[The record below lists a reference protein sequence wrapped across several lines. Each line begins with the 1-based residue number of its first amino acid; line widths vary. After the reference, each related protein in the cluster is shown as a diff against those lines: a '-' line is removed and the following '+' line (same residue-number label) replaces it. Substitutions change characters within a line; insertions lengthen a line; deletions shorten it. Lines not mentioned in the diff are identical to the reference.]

1 MPKNKYFYY
10 DHETCSFVEVKPD
23 PRKVWLRRGAIGG
36 LVVVVAVALSFL
48 LESIVPSV
56 EQMTLRAENQA
67 LQQELEQ
74 VNERVTNLSSELGE
88 LSEADQALYRTLF
101 EAEPIP
107 SDVRQVGV
115 GGSDA
120 QERFDS
126 FSSRPAVL
134 LRHLSEELD
143 ALERKASLQSSSFRE
158 LKSLAG
164 THQERMRQLPAILPA
179 NGPVVSGFGRR
190 FHPILQVRR
199 HHAGIDIVLEVG
211 TPVYTTGD
219 GVVRERSRT
228 AGYGKYVIIDHP
240 QAGYSTLYAHLSEI
254 PSHIRRGREVKRG
267 EEIARSGNTG
277 RSTGP
282 HLHYEIRDSNDR
294 AIDPTQL
301 MAPSMSPQRY
311 QHLVMAAENAS
322 TSLD

>member
-1 MPKNKYFYY
+1 MPKNNYFYY
-10 DHETCSFVEVKPD
+10 DHETCSFVEAKPD
-23 PRKVWLRRGAIGG
+23 ARKVWLRRGAIGG
-36 LVVVVAVALSFL
+36 VVVVVAVALSFL
-48 LESIVPSV
+48 LEGIVPSV

-74 VNERVTNLSSELGE
+74 VSERVTNLSSELGE
-88 LSEADQALYRTLF
+88 LSETDQALYRTLF
-101 EAEPIP
+101 EAEPI
-107 SDVRQVGV
+107 SDDVRQVGV

-126 FSSRPAVL
+126 FGSRPAVL
-134 LRHLSEELD
+134 LRSLSEELD

-179 NGPVVSGFGRR
+179 DGPVVSGFGRR
-190 FHPILQVRR
+190 YHPILQVHR

-211 TPVYTTGD
+211 TPIYTTGD

-254 PSHIRRGREVKRG
+254 PSHIRRGREVTRG
-267 EEIARSGNTG
+267 EEIALSGNTG

-294 AIDPTQL
+294 AIDPTQF

-311 QHLVMAAENAS
+311 RHLVMAAENAS

>member
-10 DHETCSFVEVKPD
+10 DHESCSFVELKPD
-23 PRKVWLRRGAIGG
+23 PKKVWLRRSAIGG
-36 LVVVVAVALSFL
+36 FVVVLAVALSFM
-48 LESIVPSV
+48 LEGVVPSV
-56 EQMTLRAENQA
+56 EQITLRAENQA

-74 VNERVTNLSSELGE
+74 VSDRVHDLSSELGE
-88 LSEADQALYRTLF
+88 LSEADQRLYRTLF
-101 EAEPIP
+101 EAEPI
-107 SDVRQVGV
+107 SDDVRQLGV

-134 LRHLSEELD
+134 LRSLSEELD

-158 LKSLAG
+158 LKALAG
-164 THQERMRQLPAILPA
+164 SHQERMRQLPAILPA
-179 NGPVVSGFGRR
+179 NGPVVSGFGNRY
-190 FHPILQVRR
+190 HPILQVRR

-211 TPVYTTGD
+211 TPVYSTAD

-240 QAGYSTLYAHLSEI
+240 EAGYSTLYAHLSEI
-254 PSHIRRGREVKRG
+254 PSHIRQDRQVARG

-282 HLHYEIRDSNDR
+282 HLHYEIRDANDR
-294 AIDPTQL
+294 AIDPAQFI
-301 MAPSMSPQRY
+301 APSMSPRQYR
-311 QHLVMAAENAS
+311 QLVMAAENAS